1 MGSREKWRAAAR
13 EVTGQEVR
21 EAVPVARIKPGGPLF
36 TVVGVLAFAAV
47 VYPYELGLI
56 PGPRLLVFFVGP
68 FAMSLIWQLGR
79 TPVFVLLT
87 PTGLVAVHTSRW
99 RLKPTTPVL
108 GPVDPAS
115 VRGPSGLLGNAYDI
129 GGARHQVG
137 WQVRGRFEQMLAV
150 ARGEP
155 ATS

>member
-56 PGPRLLVFFVGP
+56 PGPRLLVFFVGA
-68 FAMSLIWQLGR
+68 FAMSLIWQLGGR
-79 TPVFVLLT
+79 RSSSS
-87 PTGLVAVHTSRW
+87 SR
-99 RLKPTTPVL
+99 R
-108 GPVDPAS
+108 PAS
-115 VRGPSGLLGNAYDI
+115 SRSTPP
-129 GGARHQVG
+129 GGA
-137 WQVRGRFEQMLAV
+137 
-150 ARGEP
+150 
-155 ATS
+155 